1 MLITLTQL
9 GYQVALGNCRP
20 VAATTASLLLGLTV
34 DPQAPCPQTSLA
46 PADLP
51 PCLAVPEAVDRPNP
65 ALSPRSIRMMMQTMA
80 ARRRVNIGDA
90 REAAFAMEALPA
102 AIGTT

>member
-1 MLITLTQL
+1 VLITLPQL
-9 GYQVALGNCRP
+9 AYQVALGICRP
-20 VAATTASLLLGLTV
+20 VAATAASLLLGLTV
-34 DPQAPCPQTSLA
+34 DPQAPRPQPSLA

-65 ALSPRSIRMMMQTMA
+65 ALSPRCIRRMMQTMA
-80 ARRRVNIGDA
+80 ARRRVNTGDA
-90 REAAFAMEALPA
+90 REAAFAVEALPA